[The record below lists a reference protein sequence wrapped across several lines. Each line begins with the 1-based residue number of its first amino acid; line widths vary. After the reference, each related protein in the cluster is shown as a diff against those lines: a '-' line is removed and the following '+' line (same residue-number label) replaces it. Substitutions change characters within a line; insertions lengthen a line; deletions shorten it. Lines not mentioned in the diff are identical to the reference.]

1 MKILVLAKYSRKAAA
16 FRYRIEQYLP
26 YLAAAGIECEVS
38 SLFDDAY
45 LRERMETGRR
55 SPVRALRAFASRLAA
70 VARAPRYDAVLLY
83 SEAFPYL
90 PAWMERYLSLRG
102 VPFVYDC
109 DDAFFHQYDRHP
121 SAIVRALLGGKIRT
135 VMARAANVLAGNA
148 YLREYALRANPNVTI
163 APTAIDLKRYSPRA
177 TAKAQGEPFVIGWIG
192 SPSTAVYLNTVKEP
206 LRRFFESKP
215 NAVVRLVG
223 SGPVEMPGVPLEI
236 LEWREDLEIEHI
248 RSFDVGLMP
257 LDGSAW
263 SQGKCGF
270 KIIQCFGC
278 AVPVIASPVGVN
290 AELVR
295 EGETGFA
302 ASTPDEWLAAFQS
315 AYTDRSRLPS
325 LGARG
330 RELVAATYSIDA
342 VAPRIVAAL
351 KAAATRDVKTS

>member
-1 MKILVLAKYSRKAAA
+1 M
-16 FRYRIEQYLP
+16 
-26 YLAAAGIECEVS
+26 
-38 SLFDDAY
+38 
-45 LRERMETGRR
+45 
-55 SPVRALRAFASRLAA
+55 
-70 VARAPRYDAVLLY
+70 
-83 SEAFPYL
+83 
-90 PAWMERYLSLRG
+90 
-102 VPFVYDC
+102 
-109 DDAFFHQYDRHP
+109 
-121 SAIVRALLGGKIRT
+121 
-135 VMARAANVLAGNA
+135 
-148 YLREYALRANPNVTI
+148 
-163 APTAIDLKRYSPRA
+163 
-177 TAKAQGEPFVIGWIG
+177 IGWIG

-223 SGPVEMPGVPLEI
+223 SGPVEMPGVPVEI
-236 LEWREDLEIEHI
+236 LEWNEDLEIEHL

-278 AVPVIASPVGVN
+278 SVPVIASPVGVN

-302 ASTPDEWLAAFQS
+302 ASTADEWLAAFQS
-315 AYTDRSRLPS
+315 AYGDRSRLPA

-342 VAPRIVAAL
+342 VAPRIVAAI
-351 KAAATRDVKTS
+351 KAAAASTLKTR